1 MIKYCQ
7 IRMVKKNL
15 PCEAIETT
23 SVSQLGGEIRRGFK
37 SKRGLF
43 LGEMIILGTLKR
55 ATKSATIESIS
66 RLHGCR
72 GFRLN
77 QGCVMSEEEQS

>member
-1 MIKYCQ
+1 MIKNYQ
-7 IRMVKKNL
+7 IQMVKKGF
-15 PCEAIETT
+15 PWEAIETT

-77 QGCVMSEEEQS
+77 QGRVMSDGRPS

>member
-7 IRMVKKNL
+7 IHMVKKDL

-55 ATKSATIESIS
+55 ATKSATIESIGNTS
-66 RLHGCR
+66 DRPW
-72 GFRLN
+72 FRLN
-77 QGCVMSEEEQS
+77 QGRVMSDGRPS

>member
-1 MIKYCQ
+1 MIKNCQ
-7 IRMVKKNL
+7 IQMVKKDL

-77 QGCVMSEEEQS
+77 QGRVMSDGRPS

>member
-1 MIKYCQ
+1 MNKKDQ
-7 IRMVKKNL
+7 IQMVKKNL

-43 LGEMIILGTLKR
+43 LGKIIILGTLKR

-66 RLHGCR
+66 RLHDCR

-77 QGCVMSEEEQS
+77 QGRVMSDGRPS

>member
-1 MIKYCQ
+1 MIKNCQ
-7 IRMVKKNL
+7 IQMVKKGF
-15 PCEAIETT
+15 PWEAIETAP
-23 SVSQLGGEIRRGFK
+23 VSQLGGEIRRGSK

-43 LGEMIILGTLKR
+43 FGEMIILGTLKR

-77 QGCVMSEEEQS
+77 QGRVMSDGRPS

>member
-1 MIKYCQ
+1 MNKKDQ
-7 IRMVKKNL
+7 IQMVKKNL

-23 SVSQLGGEIRRGFK
+23 SVSQLG
-37 SKRGLF
+37 
-43 LGEMIILGTLKR
+43 GEMIILGTLKR

-77 QGCVMSEEEQS
+77 QRGVMSDGRPS

>member
-7 IRMVKKNL
+7 IRMVKKDL

-43 LGEMIILGTLKR
+43 WGEMIILGTLKR

-77 QGCVMSEEEQS
+77 QRGVMSDGRPS

>member
-7 IRMVKKNL
+7 IQMVKKDL

-43 LGEMIILGTLKR
+43 LGKIIILGTLKR
-55 ATKSATIESIS
+55 ATKSATIESIGNIS
-66 RLHGCR
+66 DRPWFH
-72 GFRLN
+72 LN
-77 QGCVMSEEEQS
+77 QRCVMSDGRPS